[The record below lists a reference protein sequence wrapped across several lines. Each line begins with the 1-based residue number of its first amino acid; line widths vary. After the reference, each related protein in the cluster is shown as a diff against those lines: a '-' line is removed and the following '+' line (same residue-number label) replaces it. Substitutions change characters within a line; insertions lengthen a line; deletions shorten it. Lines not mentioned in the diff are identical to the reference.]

1 MPTESEIL
9 AYYAA
14 RANEYEKVYA
24 CPARQRDL
32 LDLHK
37 IIPAYLSRRR
47 VLDVACGTGYW
58 TRLIAPR
65 AAAVTGVD
73 LSPEVLAIAKAHQ
86 PMSAPATF
94 VIGDA
99 FALDQVSGTFDAAFL
114 GFWWSH
120 IPDFDLHRFL
130 TGLHE
135 RLGAGALVVVLDNRC
150 VEASS
155 PLVDY
160 APSPESVQGTIAIA
174 GGTHISTRELQDYW
188 YAAYTVAG

>member
-37 IIPAYLSRRR
+37 IIPAYLSGRH

-65 AAAVTGVD
+65 AATVTGVD
-73 LSPEVLAIAKAHQ
+73 LSPEMLAIARAHQ

-94 VIGDA
+94 VTGDA
-99 FALDQVSGTFDAAFL
+99 FALEQVSGTFDAAFV

-120 IPDFDLHRFL
+120 IPDYELHRFL
-130 TGLHE
+130 TGLHQ
-135 RLGAGALVVVLDNRC
+135 RLGAGSLVVVLDNRC
-150 VEASS
+150 VETGNS
-155 PLVDY
+155 LVDY
-160 APSPESVQGTIAIA
+160 TLSPESVQGTIAIA
-174 GGTHISTRELQDYW
+174 GGRHIATHELQDYW
-188 YAAYTVAG
+188 YSAYTVAG